1 MAHGGQ
7 ALGRHEGQ
15 VVFVTGGIA
24 GEEVAVE
31 IVEEKKRYVRARL
44 VEVLS
49 PSPHRLEPPCP
60 YFGVCGGCQWQHI
73 AYDAQVGFKRDI
85 VRDQLARLAG
95 LPDVPVHP
103 VVSMADPWRYRNHV
117 QLVPDAEGRL
127 GYRQAESRRVV
138 TIEECRLMH
147 PLVDD
152 LFVALDIALPQLR
165 RLSLRAG
172 IHTGDQLVV
181 FETRDGQP
189 PQLES
194 DVPVSCVFLTN
205 DGLPLTLIGYGH
217 IMERA
222 GGREYRIS
230 SPSFFQVN
238 TVQAEQLVE
247 MVAEE
252 LDPAGDETLL
262 DAYCGVGL
270 FGVSLAARV
279 RRVIGIEGNP
289 WAVADARFNAQGVAN
304 VDIVEGAMEDIV
316 PGLDEPVAL
325 AVADPPRQGL
335 APAVRTALGRLAPR
349 RLAYVSCDPATL
361 ARDARALMKA
371 GYCLRHVRPVDMFP
385 QTYHVESVALW
396 EKLE

>member
-7 ALGRHEGQ
+7 ALGRHEGR

-31 IVEEKKRYVRARL
+31 IVEEKKRYARARL
-44 VEVLS
+44 IEVLS
-49 PSPHRLEPPCP
+49 PSPHRVEPPCP
-60 YFGVCGGCQWQHI
+60 HFGLCGGCQWQHI
-73 AYDAQVGFKRDI
+73 AYDAQLGFKRDI

-103 VVSMADPWRYRNHV
+103 VAGMADPWRYRNHV
-117 QLVPDAEGRL
+117 QLVPDVEGRL
-127 GYRQAESRRVV
+127 GYRQAETHRVV
-138 TIEECRLMH
+138 AIEECRLMH

-152 LFVALDIALPQLR
+152 LFAALDLDLPQLQ

-172 IHTGDQLVV
+172 VRTGDQLII

-189 PQLES
+189 PQLEI

-205 DGLPLTLIGYGH
+205 DGLPLTLIGYDY
-217 IMERA
+217 IMERVA
-222 GGREYRIS
+222 GREYRIS
-230 SPSFFQVN
+230 APSFFQVN
-238 TVQAEQLVE
+238 TAQAERLVE
-247 MVAEE
+247 MVAED
-252 LDPAGDETLL
+252 LSPAGDETLL

-270 FGVSLAARV
+270 FGLSLAGRV
-279 RRVIGIEGNP
+279 RRVIGVEGNP
-289 WAVADARFNAQGVAN
+289 WAVADARFNAQDVAN
-304 VDIVEGAMEDIV
+304 VEVVEGAVEDV
-316 PGLDEPVAL
+316 VAGLDESVTL

-335 APAVRTALGRLAPR
+335 APAVRAALGRLAPR

-361 ARDARALMKA
+361 ARDARALMEA
-371 GYCLRHVRPVDMFP
+371 GYRLRHVRPVDMFP

-396 EKLE
+396 EREK